1 MCLCSLAHSLGCKE
15 CHLQDRRPWRPS
27 IARIGHEPNAWT
39 KHADTI
45 WYKTYQRH
53 PPDTHQSSPSKH
65 FNQMQI
71 CTQEAHTVYV
81 ISILAGFM
89 HKGVSCSLM
98 LRYFTCAVCIGRIG
112 WTQQCWP
119 SKRRSPW
126 DDSVESVDKDW
137 GAEVVVGGVDL
148 GCRIC
153 VKSLKIEGM
162 RGRRLGKE
170 EHFWDDDR
178 CVEINTN
185 DLVWC
190 HVSSYAAEYN
200 LFWCASVIL
209 SLESLPSKKWYQMV
223 DQFYCTS
230 PILPAHLSG
239 AYEGFGIAIS
249 RWQDGQQNG
258 GNA

>member
-1 MCLCSLAHSLGCKE
+1 MLWCFNISYMCSMHRKDRMDSTTLAVQTEITL
-15 CHLQDRRPWRPS
+15 RRLR
-27 IARIGHEPNAWT
+27 GVCG
-39 KHADTI
+39 
-45 WYKTYQRH
+45 QRLR
-53 PPDTHQSSPSKH
+53 
-65 FNQMQI
+65 
-71 CTQEAHTVYV
+71 C
-81 ISILAGFM
+81 G
-89 HKGVSCSLM
+89 SCG
-98 LRYFTCAVCIGRIG
+98 GR
-112 WTQQCWP
+112 
-119 SKRRSPW
+119 
-126 DDSVESVDKDW
+126 
-137 GAEVVVGGVDL
+137 VDL

-200 LFWCASVIL
+200 LFWCASVIF
-209 SLESLPSKKWYQMV
+209 SLESLSSKKWYQMV

-239 AYEGFGIAIS
+239 AFEGFGIAIS